1 MFALARVAATASAF
15 QARVWQEPAR
25 LYSGKPKTNAL
36 KAKEKSKL
44 RRLRINKPDA
54 PAQAK
59 RNVRV
64 SKL

>member
-1 MFALARVAATASAF
+1 MTERAQALGADMGLQAARGYACKA
-15 QARVWQEPAR
+15 
-25 LYSGKPKTNAL
+25 KTGAL
-36 KAKEKSKL
+36 KSKEKGKQ

-59 RNVRV
+59 RGARV